1 MSYGKCDTCGD
12 EKVMYYREWCPRCEK
27 PQPKQVLS
35 MNLLQA
41 FYHID
46 RVIFNEHDQN
56 IDPPGKDAL
65 WHKMCDYGY
74 ICNDTSVSLD
84 FSSWLEDMKEDGE
97 ENEDMLVYMGHL
109 VEAFELDKKGN
120 LTWEISW

>member
-1 MSYGKCDTCGD
+1 MMASKCETCNE

-27 PQPKQVLS
+27 PEPK

-46 RVIFNEHDQN
+46 RVIYDEHNQN

-74 ICNDTSVSLD
+74 IKNDTSVSLD
-84 FSSWLEDMKEDGE
+84 FSSWLEDLREEGEDDK
-97 ENEDMLVYMGHL
+97 DMLTYMDHL
-109 VEAFELDKKGN
+109 VKAFELDQRDSVS
-120 LTWEISW
+120 WEVSW